1 MLMSFVEDSVL
12 HLVESQDVLAS
23 LRSWLRRERQRA
35 HLTQGELAAKS
46 NVPATTISRFERTGL
61 GSTDSLMRILF
72 AMNLLDPLQEFLK
85 ERMRLAAFPETLSEP
100 QDEKPVLRVR
110 HRRSERS

>member
-1 MLMSFVEDSVL
+1 MNFVEDSVL
-12 HLVESQDVLAS
+12 HLVEAQDVLAS
-23 LRSWLRRERQRA
+23 LRGWLRRERQRA

-72 AMNLLDPLQEFLK
+72 AMNLLDPLQDFLK
-85 ERMRLAAFPETLSEP
+85 ERMRLAAFPETLAEP